1 MKKDYFRGVLRS
13 LRAGRANK
21 KISLDFIT
29 LKSYEYWIR
38 MMRICKSYPDAD
50 DCIAIFPKERASR
63 VLMDL
68 TDHFELLNEAEAN
81 MPAAEKKSFV
91 LESNANYAGKRLRC
105 DEGDEERSIA
115 FQRREM
121 AVVRFNDVINRSCSI
136 REITE
141 FVRNYLCNE
150 GIFDTSS
157 QKVFYESV
165 SRELENFLGENE
177 HVEDGYFRRL
187 NIVQKA
193 FNLSDDEMEIMMF
206 SWIFFNKEQC
216 NSLLEM
222 VGSRR
227 FRGAALPDIF
237 PQLYPDIDFESIV
250 SNKGVLKQMGIL
262 DEDLDISKRVGMF
275 LDGHSGNDL
284 DSLYFRVYEGDCV
297 AYKKLCRKNPKVELA
312 FNMLKHHKM
321 GEGLNLFLYG
331 VEGTGKTEL
340 AKAIAKELKRP
351 LVLTNIST
359 EGTHRENKDNS
370 IVRSRMGSILYAAT
384 KYQKKKAILL
394 VDEADV
400 ILNCCEKGALNF
412 FLEQIKVPVI
422 WISNTVNW
430 IENSTLRR
438 FDYSIHFD
446 RPDAERREQVW
457 ESVVSE
463 QGAKSFVPEEMVK
476 QFAAEFQITA
486 GGITQAI
493 AGTKKLLEAGC
504 KLDPIKSIRTIAE
517 AQAEL
522 LKLDM
527 EYANR
532 DKESRAPRYLL
543 EAINTDADMPKILK
557 VMNSFDAKWQEMKEG
572 DRPDSLNMLLYG
584 PPGTGKTEFAKH
596 LARTL
601 NRKLVVKKASDLLN
615 CYVGETEKAIR
626 RMFKDAEKAK
636 AILFLDEA
644 DSLIR
649 DRSGAAR
656 NWEVTQVNEMLTQM
670 ENFKGI
676 FIAAT
681 NFEGELDT
689 ASRRRFALKVKFGY
703 LKPEGIEK
711 MWQAFF
717 PSLEMPDAVRNIRML
732 TPGDFNA
739 AYGSLRFY
747 DESELTP
754 EAILDAL
761 KSEVA
766 YKDSREGRRM
776 GL

>member
-1 MKKDYFRGVLRS
+1 MKKEYFRGVLRS

-21 KISLDFIT
+21 KLSLDFIT

-50 DCIAIFPKERASR
+50 DCISIFPKERASR

-68 TDHFELLNEAEAN
+68 TDHFVLLNAVEAN

-91 LESNANYAGKRLRC
+91 QESNANYAGKRLRC
-105 DEGDEERSIA
+105 DEDDEERSIA
-115 FQRREM
+115 FQRREL

-136 REITE
+136 REITD

-165 SRELENFLGENE
+165 SRELENFLSENE
-177 HVEDGYFRRL
+177 CIEDGYFRRL

-237 PQLYPDIDFESIV
+237 PQLYPDVDFENTV

-321 GEGLNLFLYG
+321 GDGLNLFLYG

-359 EGTHRENKDNS
+359 EGTHRESKENS
-370 IVRSRMGSILYAAT
+370 VVRSRMGSILYAAT

-412 FLEQIKVPVI
+412 FLEQI
-422 WISNTVNW
+422 
-430 IENSTLRR
+430 
-438 FDYSIHFD
+438 
-446 RPDAERREQVW
+446 
-457 ESVVSE
+457 
-463 QGAKSFVPEEMVK
+463 
-476 QFAAEFQITA
+476 
-486 GGITQAI
+486 
-493 AGTKKLLEAGC
+493 
-504 KLDPIKSIRTIAE
+504 
-517 AQAEL
+517 
-522 LKLDM
+522 
-527 EYANR
+527 
-532 DKESRAPRYLL
+532 
-543 EAINTDADMPKILK
+543 
-557 VMNSFDAKWQEMKEG
+557 
-572 DRPDSLNMLLYG
+572 
-584 PPGTGKTEFAKH
+584 
-596 LARTL
+596 
-601 NRKLVVKKASDLLN
+601 
-615 CYVGETEKAIR
+615 
-626 RMFKDAEKAK
+626 
-636 AILFLDEA
+636 
-644 DSLIR
+644 
-649 DRSGAAR
+649 
-656 NWEVTQVNEMLTQM
+656 
-670 ENFKGI
+670 
-676 FIAAT
+676 
-681 NFEGELDT
+681 
-689 ASRRRFALKVKFGY
+689 
-703 LKPEGIEK
+703 
-711 MWQAFF
+711 
-717 PSLEMPDAVRNIRML
+717 
-732 TPGDFNA
+732 
-739 AYGSLRFY
+739 
-747 DESELTP
+747 
-754 EAILDAL
+754 
-761 KSEVA
+761 
-766 YKDSREGRRM
+766 
-776 GL
+776 

>member
-1 MKKDYFRGVLRS
+1 MKKGYFKDVLRS
-13 LRAGRANK
+13 LQTEESNK

-63 VLMDL
+63 VLKNL
-68 TDHFELLNEAEAN
+68 SEHFERINAEEDSLPASQREA
-81 MPAAEKKSFV
+81 FIQ
-91 LESNANYAGKRLRC
+91 ESNDNYAGKRLNC
-105 DEGDEERSIA
+105 DDDGKTVA
-115 FQRREM
+115 YQRRQK

-136 REITE
+136 NEIRE
-141 FVRNYLCNE
+141 FVRNYLCGE
-150 GIFDTSS
+150 GIFDSSS
-157 QKVFYESV
+157 QKVFYESIFC
-165 SRELENFLGENE
+165 ELENFLKENGN
-177 HVEDGYFRRL
+177 VDDGYFRRL
-187 NIVQKA
+187 NIVQDS
-193 FNLSDDEMEIMMF
+193 FNLSDDEMEIVMF
-206 SWIFFNKEQC
+206 SWIFFNKEVC
-216 NSLLEM
+216 SSLLDLI
-222 VGSRR
+222 GSRR
-227 FRGAALPDIF
+227 FRGTALPDIF
-237 PQLYPDIDFESIV
+237 PQLYPEINFEKLV
-250 SNKGVLKQMGIL
+250 SSTGTLKQMGIL
-262 DEDLDISKRVGMF
+262 CDDLDISKRIGMF

-284 DSLYFRVYEGDCV
+284 DSLYFRVYEGGCV
-297 AYKKLCRKNPKVELA
+297 PFKKLCRGNRKVELA
-312 FNMLKHHKM
+312 LNMLKYAKV

-340 AKAIAKELKRP
+340 AKAMAKELRRP

-359 EGTHRENKDNS
+359 EGVHRENKDNS
-370 IVRSRMGSILYAAT
+370 VVRSRMGSILYAAA
-384 KYQKKKAILL
+384 KYQRKKAILL
-394 VDEADV
+394 VDESDV
-400 ILNCCEKGALNF
+400 VLNSCEKGTLNF

-422 WISNTVNW
+422 WISNTVQW
-430 IENSTLRR
+430 IDNSTLRR
-438 FDYSIHFD
+438 FDYSIRFE
-446 RPDAERREQVW
+446 RPDAEKREQVW

-463 QGAKSFVPEEMVK
+463 QCAKSIVSAEEVK
-476 QFAAEFQITA
+476 RFAAEFQITA

-493 AGTKKLLEAGC
+493 AGTKKLVDAGS
-504 KLDPIKSIRTIAE
+504 KVNPIDTIRTIAE

-543 EAINTDADMPKILK
+543 DALNTDADMPKILR
-557 VMNSFDAKWQEMKEG
+557 VMNAFDSKWKEMRDC
-572 DRPDSLNMLLYG
+572 DRPDCLNMLLYG
-584 PPGTGKTEFAKH
+584 APGTGKTEFAKH
-596 LARTL
+596 VARTL
-601 NRKLVVKKASDLLN
+601 GRKLIIKKASDLLN

-626 RMFKDAEKAK
+626 RMFKDAEEKK

-649 DRSGAAR
+649 DRSSASR
-656 NWEVTQVNEMLTQM
+656 SWEVTQVNEMLTQM

-681 NFEGELDT
+681 NFEGELDM

-703 LKPEGIEK
+703 LKPEGVEK

-717 PSLEMPDAVRNIRML
+717 PQVEMPATARELRML

-747 DESELTP
+747 DESELTAD
-754 EAILDAL
+754 AIINAL
-761 KSEVA
+761 KSEIA
-766 YKDSREGRRM
+766 YKDGREGRRM

>member
-1 MKKDYFRGVLRS
+1 MKKEYFRGVLRS

-21 KISLDFIT
+21 KLSLDFIT

-50 DCIAIFPKERASR
+50 DCISIFPKERASR

-68 TDHFELLNEAEAN
+68 TDHFVLLNAVEAN

-91 LESNANYAGKRLRC
+91 QESNANYAGKRLRC
-105 DEGDEERSIA
+105 DEDDEERSIA
-115 FQRREM
+115 FQRREL

-136 REITE
+136 REITD

-165 SRELENFLGENE
+165 SRELENFLSENE
-177 HVEDGYFRRL
+177 CIEDGYFRRL

-237 PQLYPDIDFESIV
+237 PQLYPDVDFENTV

-359 EGTHRENKDNS
+359 EGTHRESKENS
-370 IVRSRMGSILYAAT
+370 VVRSRMGSILYAAT

-463 QGAKSFVPEEMVK
+463 QDAKSFVPEEMVK

-493 AGTKKLLEAGC
+493 VGTKKLLEAGC
-504 KLDPIKSIRTIAE
+504 KVDPIKSIRTIAE

-522 LKLDM
+522 LNLDM
-527 EYANR
+527 EYVNR

-543 EAINTDADMPKILK
+543 EAINTDADMPKVLK
-557 VMNSFDAKWQEMKEG
+557 VMSSFDAKWQEMKEG

-601 NRKLVVKKASDLLN
+601 NRKLVIKKASDLLN

-689 ASRRRFALKVKFGY
+689 ASRRRFTLKVKFGY

-711 MWQAFF
+711 MWKAFF

-747 DESELTP
+747 DVSELTS
-754 EAILDAL
+754 ETVLDAL

-766 YKDSREGRRM
+766 YKDGREERRM

>member
-1 MKKDYFRGVLRS
+1 MRKDYFKGVLSS
-13 LRAGRANK
+13 LHAGNIEK
-21 KISLDFIT
+21 KVSLDFVT

-38 MMRICKSYPDAD
+38 MMRISKSFPDAD

-63 VLMDL
+63 VLKDL
-68 TDHFELLNEAEAN
+68 SDHFERLNAEEDRI
-81 MPAAEKKSFV
+81 PISKKKSFV
-91 LESNANYAGKRLRC
+91 KEANVTYAGKRLRC
-105 DEGDEERSIA
+105 NEDSEEMSVA
-115 FQRREM
+115 YQRRQM
-121 AVVRFNDVINRSCSI
+121 AVVRFNDVIDRSCSI
-136 REITE
+136 KDISD
-141 FVRNYLCNE
+141 FVRNYLCGE
-150 GIFDTSS
+150 GIFDISS
-157 QKVFYESV
+157 QKVFYESAM
-165 SRELENFLGENE
+165 RELKNFLKENSE
-177 HVEDGYFRRL
+177 VDDGYFRRL

-193 FNLSDDEMEIMMF
+193 FNLNDDEMEILMF

-216 NSLLEM
+216 SSLLDM
-222 VGSRR
+222 LGSRR
-227 FRGAALPDIF
+227 FHNATLPDIF
-237 PQLYPDIDFESIV
+237 PQLYPNVDFENTV
-250 SNKGVLKQMGIL
+250 SNRGTLKKMNIL
-262 DEDLDISKRVGMF
+262 DDDLDISKRIGMF
-275 LDGHSGNDL
+275 LDGHSGSDL
-284 DSLYFRVYEGDCV
+284 DSLYFRVYDGNCV
-297 AYKKLCRKNPKVELA
+297 PFKKLCRKNPKVELA
-312 FNMLKHHKM
+312 FNMLKHNKV
-321 GEGLNLFLYG
+321 GNGLNMFFYG

-340 AKAIAKELKRP
+340 AKAIAKELNRP

-359 EGTHRENKDNS
+359 EGSHRENKDNS
-370 IVRSRMGSILYAAT
+370 VVRSRMGSILYAAT

-430 IENSTLRR
+430 IENSTPRR

-446 RPDAERREQVW
+446 RPDAERRTQVW

-463 QGAKSFVPEEMVK
+463 QGAKDIIPEETMK
-476 QFAAEFQITA
+476 KFASELQITA

-493 AGTKKLLEAGC
+493 VGTKKLLDAGC
-504 KLDPIKSIRTIAE
+504 KVDPAKTIRTIAE

-522 LKLDM
+522 LKLDT
-527 EYANR
+527 EYVNR
-532 DKESRAPRYLL
+532 DKETRAPRYLL
-543 EAINTDADMPKILK
+543 DALNTDADMPRILK
-557 VMNSFDAKWQEMKEG
+557 VLSTFDAKWKDMKEG

-584 PPGTGKTEFAKH
+584 APGTGKTEFAKH

-601 NRKLVVKKASDLLN
+601 NRNLIIKKTSDLLN

-626 RMFKDAEKAK
+626 KMFKDAEEKK

-649 DRSGAAR
+649 DRSGAAH

-681 NFEGELDT
+681 NFEGELDM

-703 LKPEGIEK
+703 LKPEGIEALWK
-711 MWQAFF
+711 GFF
-717 PSLEMPDAVRNIRML
+717 PTVQMPDAARNMRML

-739 AYGSLRFY
+739 AYATLRFY
-747 DESELTP
+747 DECELTDGV
-754 EAILDAL
+754 ILEAL
-761 KSEVA
+761 KSEIA
-766 YKDSREGRRM
+766 YKDGREGRTM

>member
-1 MKKDYFRGVLRS
+1 MKKEYFRGVLRS

-21 KISLDFIT
+21 KLSLDFIT

-50 DCIAIFPKERASR
+50 DCISIFPKERASR

-68 TDHFELLNEAEAN
+68 TDHFVLLNAVEAN

-91 LESNANYAGKRLRC
+91 QESNANYAGKRLRC
-105 DEGDEERSIA
+105 DEDDEERSIA
-115 FQRREM
+115 FQRREL

-136 REITE
+136 REITD

-165 SRELENFLGENE
+165 SRELENFLSENE
-177 HVEDGYFRRL
+177 CIEDGYFRRL

-237 PQLYPDIDFESIV
+237 PQLYPDVDFENTV

-321 GEGLNLFLYG
+321 GDGLNLFLYG

-359 EGTHRENKDNS
+359 EGTHRESKENS
-370 IVRSRMGSILYAAT
+370 VVRSRMGSILYAAT

-463 QGAKSFVPEEMVK
+463 QDAKSFVPEEMVK

-493 AGTKKLLEAGC
+493 VGTKKLLEAGC
-504 KLDPIKSIRTIAE
+504 KVDPIKSIRTIAE

-522 LKLDM
+522 LNLDM
-527 EYANR
+527 EYVNR

-543 EAINTDADMPKILK
+543 EAINTDADMPKVLK
-557 VMNSFDAKWQEMKEG
+557 VMSSFDAKWQEMKEG

-601 NRKLVVKKASDLLN
+601 NRKLVIKKASDLLN

-689 ASRRRFALKVKFGY
+689 ASRRRFTLKVKFSY

-711 MWQAFF
+711 MWKAFF

-747 DESELTP
+747 DVSELTS
-754 EAILDAL
+754 ETVLDAL

-766 YKDSREGRRM
+766 YKDGREERRM

>member
-1 MKKDYFRGVLRS
+1 MKKGYFKDVLRS
-13 LRAGRANK
+13 LQTEESNK

-63 VLMDL
+63 VLKNL
-68 TDHFELLNEAEAN
+68 SEHFERINAEEDSLPASQREA
-81 MPAAEKKSFV
+81 FIQ
-91 LESNANYAGKRLRC
+91 ESNDNYAGKRLNC
-105 DEGDEERSIA
+105 DDDGKTVA
-115 FQRREM
+115 YQRRQK

-136 REITE
+136 NEIRE
-141 FVRNYLCNE
+141 FVRNYLCGE
-150 GIFDTSS
+150 GIFDSSS
-157 QKVFYESV
+157 QKVFYESIFC
-165 SRELENFLGENE
+165 ELENFLKENGN
-177 HVEDGYFRRL
+177 VDDGYFRRL
-187 NIVQKA
+187 NIVQDS
-193 FNLSDDEMEIMMF
+193 FNLSDDEMEIVMF
-206 SWIFFNKEQC
+206 SWIFFNKEVC
-216 NSLLEM
+216 SSLLDLI
-222 VGSRR
+222 GSRR
-227 FRGAALPDIF
+227 FRGTALPDIF
-237 PQLYPDIDFESIV
+237 PQLYPEINFEKLV
-250 SNKGVLKQMGIL
+250 SSTGTLKQMGIL
-262 DEDLDISKRVGMF
+262 CDDLDISKRIGMF

-284 DSLYFRVYEGDCV
+284 DSLYFRVYEGGCV
-297 AYKKLCRKNPKVELA
+297 PFKKLCRGNRKVELA
-312 FNMLKHHKM
+312 LNMLKYAKV

-340 AKAIAKELKRP
+340 AKAMAKELRRP

-359 EGTHRENKDNS
+359 EGVHRENKDNS
-370 IVRSRMGSILYAAT
+370 VVRSRMGSILYAAA
-384 KYQKKKAILL
+384 KYQRKKAILL
-394 VDEADV
+394 VDESDV
-400 ILNCCEKGALNF
+400 VLNSCEKGTLNF

-422 WISNTVNW
+422 WISNTVQW
-430 IENSTLRR
+430 IDNSTLRR
-438 FDYSIHFD
+438 FDYSIRFE
-446 RPDAERREQVW
+446 RPDAEKREQVW

-463 QGAKSFVPEEMVK
+463 QCAKSIVSAEEVK
-476 QFAAEFQITA
+476 RFAAEFQITA

-493 AGTKKLLEAGC
+493 AGTKKLVDAGS
-504 KLDPIKSIRTIAE
+504 KVNPIDTIRTIAE

-543 EAINTDADMPKILK
+543 DALNTDADMPKILR
-557 VMNSFDAKWQEMKEG
+557 VMNAFDSKWKEMRDC
-572 DRPDSLNMLLYG
+572 DRPDCLNMLLYG
-584 PPGTGKTEFAKH
+584 APGTGKTEFAKH
-596 LARTL
+596 VARTL
-601 NRKLVVKKASDLLN
+601 GRKLIIKKASDLLN

-626 RMFKDAEKAK
+626 RMFKDAEEKK

-649 DRSGAAR
+649 DRSSASR
-656 NWEVTQVNEMLTQM
+656 SWEVTQVNEMLTQM

-681 NFEGELDT
+681 NFEGELDM

-703 LKPEGIEK
+703 LKPEGVEK

-717 PSLEMPDAVRNIRML
+717 PQVEMPATARELRML

-747 DESELTP
+747 DESELTAD
-754 EAILDAL
+754 AILSTL
-761 KSEVA
+761 KSEIA
-766 YKDSREGRRM
+766 YKDGREGRRM

>member
-1 MKKDYFRGVLRS
+1 MRKDYFKGVLGSLHADRS
-13 LRAGRANK
+13 GK
-21 KISLDFIT
+21 KLTQDFVT

-38 MMRICKSYPDAD
+38 MMRVCKSYPDAD

-63 VLMDL
+63 VLKDL
-68 TDHFELLNEAEAN
+68 SEHFLKLNEEEDRIPASSKKRFVKEAN
-81 MPAAEKKSFV
+81 GS
-91 LESNANYAGKRLRC
+91 YAGKRLRC
-105 DEGDEERSIA
+105 DEDNEEMSVA
-115 FQRREM
+115 YQRRVM

-136 REITE
+136 RDISD
-141 FVRNYLCNE
+141 FVRNYLCGE

-157 QKVFYESV
+157 QKVFYESAT
-165 SRELENFLGENE
+165 RELENFLRDNAEFN
-177 HVEDGYFRRL
+177 DGYFRRL

-193 FNLSDDEMEIMMF
+193 FNLSDDEMEILMF

-216 NSLLEM
+216 SSLLDM
-222 VGSRR
+222 LGSRR

-237 PQLYPDIDFESIV
+237 PQLYPDIDFESLV
-250 SNKGVLKQMGIL
+250 SNKGTLKNMGIL
-262 DEDLDISKRVGMF
+262 DEDLDISKRIGMF

-284 DSLYFRVYEGDCV
+284 DSLYFRVYEGGCV

-312 FNMLKHHKM
+312 FNMLKHHKL
-321 GEGLNLFLYG
+321 GDGLNLFLYG

-340 AKAIAKELKRP
+340 AKAMAKELKRP

-359 EGTHRENKDNS
+359 EGTHRESKENS
-370 IVRSRMGSILYAAT
+370 VVRSRMGSILYAAT
-384 KYQKKKAILL
+384 KYQNKKAILL

-438 FDYSIHFD
+438 FNYSIHFD
-446 RPDAERREQVW
+446 RPDAERRTQVW
-457 ESVVSE
+457 ESVVSVHS
-463 QGAKSFVPEEMVK
+463 AKSIIPEDKVK
-476 QFAAEFQITA
+476 LFAAELQVTA

-493 AGTKKLLEAGC
+493 VGTKKLLEAGC
-504 KLDPIKSIRTIAE
+504 KVDPVKTIRTIAE

-522 LKLDM
+522 LNLDP
-527 EYANR
+527 EYASR
-532 DKESRAPRYLL
+532 DKETRAPRYLL
-543 EAINTDADMPKILK
+543 DAITTDADMPKVLK
-557 VMNSFDAKWQEMKEG
+557 VMNTFDAKWKEMKEG
-572 DRPDSLNMLLYG
+572 DRPDSLNILLYG

-601 NRKLVVKKASDLLN
+601 DRKLIIKKTSDLLN
-615 CYVGETEKAIR
+615 CYVGETEKGIR
-626 RMFKDAEKAK
+626 KMFKEAEEKK

-649 DRSGAAR
+649 DRSGATR

-681 NFEGELDT
+681 NFDGTLDT

-711 MWQAFF
+711 LWQAFF
-717 PSLEMPDAVRNIRML
+717 PSVEMPDTVRNLRML

-739 AYGSLRFY
+739 AYGTLRFY
-747 DESELTP
+747 DKSELTA
-754 EAILDAL
+754 EIILDAL
-761 KSEVA
+761 KSEIA
-766 YKDSREGRRM
+766 YKDGREGRTM

>member
-1 MKKDYFRGVLRS
+1 MKKEYFRGVLRS

-21 KISLDFIT
+21 KLSLDFIT

-50 DCIAIFPKERASR
+50 DCISIFPKERASR

-68 TDHFELLNEAEAN
+68 TDHFVLLNAVEAN

-91 LESNANYAGKRLRC
+91 QESNANYAGKRLRC
-105 DEGDEERSIA
+105 DEDDEERSIA
-115 FQRREM
+115 FQRREL

-136 REITE
+136 REITD

-165 SRELENFLGENE
+165 SRELENFLSENE
-177 HVEDGYFRRL
+177 CIEDGYFRRL

-237 PQLYPDIDFESIV
+237 PQLYPDVDFENTV

-359 EGTHRENKDNS
+359 EGTHRESKENS
-370 IVRSRMGSILYAAT
+370 VVRSRMGSILYAAT

-463 QGAKSFVPEEMVK
+463 QDAKSFVPEEMVK

-493 AGTKKLLEAGC
+493 VGTKKLLEAGC
-504 KLDPIKSIRTIAE
+504 KVDPIKSIRTIAE

-522 LKLDM
+522 LNLDM
-527 EYANR
+527 EYVNR

-543 EAINTDADMPKILK
+543 EAINTDADMPKVLK
-557 VMNSFDAKWQEMKEG
+557 VMSSFDAKWQEMKEG

-601 NRKLVVKKASDLLN
+601 NRKLVIKKASDLLN

-689 ASRRRFALKVKFGY
+689 ASRRRFTMKVKFGY

-711 MWQAFF
+711 MWKAFF

-747 DESELTP
+747 DVSELTS
-754 EAILDAL
+754 ETVLDAL
-761 KSEVA
+761 KSEVT
-766 YKDSREGRRM
+766 YKDGREERRM